1 MGVQVIEAEVV
12 VIGGGAASLAAAIAA
27 RDAGAQDV
35 LVLERDEELGGI
47 LQQCI
52 HDGFGVFQFGEHLT
66 GPSYMQRFIDRLEA
80 TDIRVLLNTM
90 ALELSPRRWLYAASP
105 RGLLQV
111 RAGAIVMATGCRE
124 RTRNQIWLPGTR
136 PAGIYTAGVV
146 QRYINL
152 EGLLPGSKAVIL
164 GSGDVGLIVA
174 RRLTLEGVQVEG
186 VYEINDSP
194 GALIRN
200 VVQCLEDYD
209 IPLYLSHQALS
220 VTGENRVQGVELARI
235 SPPDGEVISGTER
248 FVPCDTLI
256 LSVGLIP
263 ENELLLEAQAEVD
276 YNTGG
281 PRVDDRLQTSIPGV
295 FSAGN
300 SAVVFD
306 LVDWASASG
315 SIAGREAARYTREG
329 MPWEDLVA
337 VTPGP
342 GVASV
347 FPQQVR
353 RLALQEGDGVT
364 LYVRSAAILQNARVA
379 LCDGE
384 RVVQQVQ
391 EAVVRPAEMI
401 TLAVP
406 PNGSGPVPNGE
417 LTLSITGD
425 PA

>member
-1 MGVQVIEAEVV
+1 MVEAEVV
-12 VIGGGAASLAAAIAA
+12 IIGGGAAGLAAAIAA
-27 RDAGAQDV
+27 REAGAGDV

-66 GPSYMQRFIDRLEA
+66 GPAYMQRFIDSLEA
-80 TDIRVLLNTM
+80 VQVRVLLDTM
-90 ALELSPRRWLYAASP
+90 VLELSPQRWLYAASP
-105 RGLLQV
+105 CGLLQV
-111 RAGAIVMATGCRE
+111 RAGAVVMATGCRE

-152 EGLLPGSKAVIL
+152 EGLLPGSNAVIL

-174 RRLTLEGVQVEG
+174 RRLRLEGVKVEG

-209 IPLYLSHQALS
+209 IPLYLSHQAQT
-220 VTGENRVQGVELARI
+220 VKGENRVQGVELARI
-235 SPPDGEVISGTER
+235 SPREGKVIPGTER
-248 FVPCDTLI
+248 YVPCDTLI

-263 ENELLLEAQAEVD
+263 ENELLLEAGARVD

-281 PRVDDRLQTSIPGV
+281 PRVDDRMQTSLPGI

-306 LVDWASASG
+306 LVDWASSTG
-315 SIAGREAARYTREG
+315 SIAGREAARFAREG
-329 MPWEDLVA
+329 TACEEDPVV
-337 VTPGP
+337 VTAGAN
-342 GVASV
+342 VASV
-347 FPQQVR
+347 FPQQLR
-353 RLALQEGDGVT
+353 PTAWRKEERVT
-364 LYVRSAAILQNARVA
+364 LYARSASIMQNARIELLDGDHA
-379 LCDGE
+379 LHEVCE
-384 RVVQQVQ
+384 P
-391 EAVVRPAEMI
+391 VVRPAEMI
-401 TLAVP
+401 TLALP
-406 PNGSGPVPNGE
+406 GEIAGSVLPGE
-417 LTLSITGD
+417 LTLAISGD